1 MKRTPIASIIDV
13 ARSLDVHGVKF
24 KDSDEHD
31 LRRAI
36 VCLLVACRILCKDW
50 RTDLP
55 ARIAPIGTFMAELE
69 LAPLEQE
76 VEKLD
81 TGKGDPTD
89 RIVAF
94 YESFLSA
101 YDNTAR
107 HAGGV
112 WETPE
117 PVVSFIVRSV
127 DILLKEKFGLSE
139 GLGSDAVE
147 ILDPCTGTGT
157 FLRGVIR
164 HVGENPTIGRRMHGV
179 EIALAPWALAVL
191 LLGDDV
197 DLRLGNALDDP
208 EETTTRPQATAR
220 KST

>member
-1 MKRTPIASIIDV
+1 MKKDSRLSNIIDA
-13 ARSLDVHGVKF
+13 ARSIDVRGVHVPGVTE
-24 KDSDEHD
+24 DDV
-31 LRRAI
+31 RRAV
-36 VCLLVACRILCKDW
+36 VCLLVACSILGKDW

-55 ARIAPIGTFMAELE
+55 KR
-69 LAPLEQE
+69 LAPFAEFMSTLDLASVEQE
-76 VEKLD
+76 VANSD
-81 TGKGDPTD
+81 TGNGEPVE

-101 YDNTAR
+101 YDNEVR

-117 PVVSFIVRSV
+117 PVVSFMVRSV
-127 DILLKEKFGLSE
+127 DILLKEKFGLQE

-157 FLRGVIR
+157 FLRSVIK

-179 EIALAPWALAVL
+179 EIALTPWALAVL

-197 DLRLGNALDDP
+197 DLRLGNALDEP
-208 EETTTRPQATAR
+208 RETTDQPQPVPL
-220 KST
+220 